1 MATRKQK
8 HAAAMQKR
16 EEWLAGEKLLGK
28 LFQEKGRQER
38 ELGAKRVQEIIK
50 NANPHNNSFGRE
62 VTVGE
67 FLNVAAASQQASTA
81 MYQLSQAFASFH
93 EAFMD
98 GVRHA

>member
-38 ELGAKRVQEIIK
+38 E
-50 NANPHNNSFGRE
+50 SRE
-62 VTVGE
+62 MNKE
-67 FLNVAAASQQASTA
+67 FPRYA
-81 MYQLSQAFASFH
+81 
-93 EAFMD
+93 
-98 GVRHA
+98 